1 MELNEFQ
8 LSLIAAGVGI
18 VLLVWIYNLVQER
31 KHRKAAEQV
40 FRSNHPDVLLDGEE
54 EGVEAPAAAALAD
67 EGADNVGDPWERK
80 EPQIEPVI
88 GEPADRIEPIFTDE
102 PEELEDVTLSEPVV
116 VQKRDIPVL
125 EAPEMDEVT
134 EPVFTDMPSNSIPAP
149 KLAPSQVTVRPARQT
164 LNVRDDGAPDE
175 SLSDPVVEVSV
186 AVTFEQ
192 PQSLGDFWSPLL
204 KLPARAAANLR
215 CIGRSQGRWI
225 EIQGQDDQAYDEVHL
240 LLQLAD
246 RQGAVTEAELVPF
259 VQAVEAAAAKAGG
272 TVAVP
277 PVPQVLEHARSLD
290 QFCADVDVQ
299 MAVHVVSRTGGE
311 FVGSKLRGVMEAAG
325 MKLKPDG
332 LFHLADDWGKTIVTL
347 SNFGA
352 APFVADQLK
361 TLKTHGVTFWLDV
374 PRVPNGAQAFDRLV
388 NIAKALADSV
398 DGVLVDDQR
407 RPLGETVLTSI
418 RGKIG
423 ELQRAMTANEIP
435 PGGRRALRLFR

>member
-1 MELNEFQ
+1 VRE
-8 LSLIAAGVGI
+8 
-18 VLLVWIYNLVQER
+18 
-31 KHRKAAEQV
+31 
-40 FRSNHPDVLLDGEE
+40 DG
-54 EGVEAPAAAALAD
+54 
-67 EGADNVGDPWERK
+67 
-80 EPQIEPVI
+80 
-88 GEPADRIEPIFTDE
+88 T
-102 PEELEDVTLSEPVV
+102 
-116 VQKRDIPVL
+116 
-125 EAPEMDEVT
+125 
-134 EPVFTDMPSNSIPAP
+134 
-149 KLAPSQVTVRPARQT
+149 
-164 LNVRDDGAPDE
+164 PDE
-175 SLSDPVVEVSV
+175 SLSDPVVELSV

-192 PQSLGDFWSPLL
+192 PQQLGDFWGPLL

-215 CIGRSQGRWI
+215 CIGRSQGRWS

-259 VQAVEAAAAKAGG
+259 VQAVEAAAAKASG

-299 MAVHVVSRTGGE
+299 MAVHVVNRTGGE

-332 LFHLADDWGKTIVTL
+332 LFHLPDDWGKTIVTL

-352 APFVADQLK
+352 APFAVDQLK

-374 PRVPNGAQAFDRLV
+374 PRVPNGPQAFDRLV
-388 NIAKALADSV
+388 NIAKALAEAV

-407 RPLGETVLTSI
+407 RPLNETVLASI